1 MIRPIM
7 KDIFSLNQ
15 RSEPATEADK
25 QVAVDV
31 LDTLKAHEEGCV
43 GMAANMIGVKKCII
57 AVNMGFINVQSED
70 CKTFRKI

>member
-43 GMAANMIGVKKCII
+43 GMAANMIGEC
-57 AVNMGFINVQSED
+57 GNVQSED